1 MAEIAEG
8 FSINA
13 TIILDAIGLSYIIGD
28 IKHPKVNLSQVEMPI
43 GAALTLDATDILNIL
58 GDIKRSNTG
67 SQGFTIKAAAI
78 LDDKDNT
85 FNIGDISHGKCVIRD
100 DDNTTSAF
108 MKLDNNDL
116 SLYLG
121 DFLRS
126 NSGSQG
132 FTVKSVLELDDK
144 DNTDYFADISHG
156 KCIIRDDEKY
166 ISSSLILD
174 EECLDEFLG
183 DFCRQNKGQEG
194 FTIYSKAILDTSDK
208 TDIVADIF
216 RKNEPKYNATTK
228 ILAYKDKYYLVYANG
243 RVYHFLT
250 KTGDG

>member
-13 TIILDAIGLSYIIGD
+13 TIILDTYSLSYVIGD
-28 IKHPKVNLSQVEMPI
+28 IKHPKVNLSQEEMPI
-43 GAALTLDATDILNIL
+43 DAALTLNVTDISNIL
-58 GDIKRSNTG
+58 GDISRSNTG

-78 LDDKDNT
+78 LDDNDDA

-100 DDNTTSAF
+100 DDNTTSAIL
-108 MKLDNNDL
+108 KLDDHDLNL
-116 SLYLG
+116 SLG
-121 DFLRS
+121 DLIRS
-126 NSGSQG
+126 NSGNQG
-132 FTVKSVLELDDK
+132 FTVKSVLKLDDK
-144 DNTDYFADISHG
+144 DNTEYFADISHG

-194 FTIYSKAILDTSDK
+194 FTVYSKAILDTSDK